1 MAGSNEFLYYDHSF
15 SSLIPFQRLTITL
28 LAFMLD
34 IRRPPP
40 LLDACSM
47 LGDAKGAI
55 NPDVFVLLVS
65 RAALPRFLLAPSLD
79 LIFYLTVLVM
89 LVVLAIHVC

>member
-55 NPDVFVLLVS
+55 NPDVFVLLVLS
-65 RAALPRFLLAPSLD
+65 QNGLRRYNAGPDSDRYD
-79 LIFYLTVLVM
+79 VR
-89 LVVLAIHVC
+89 